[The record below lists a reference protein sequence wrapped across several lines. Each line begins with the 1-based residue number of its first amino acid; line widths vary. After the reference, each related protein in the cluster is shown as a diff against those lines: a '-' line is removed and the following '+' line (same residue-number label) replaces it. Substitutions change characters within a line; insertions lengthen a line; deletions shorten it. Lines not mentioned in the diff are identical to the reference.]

1 MLGFVDENE
10 HHFVE
15 QQHFT
20 TLFLYKGEDEEPLST
35 TDFFSLSVCALCR
48 KSIAPFAFAMAHV
61 CISLSLLLSLSQQQQ
76 QQNKSV
82 FTNPPA
88 PMAVTRGQKQ
98 HHPNG
103 SDGEQNSNS
112 KDSKKSNDTNNNVK
126 GFHHSDAR
134 NMDERPIPTI
144 GAAHLQQQL
153 EQEGATTKE
162 RTNGTHTTTA
172 FLSVHDLVH
181 FAITTSATRSQTLR
195 EIYETCEKHGRI
207 AHKHNRKSRVITS
220 NGHWKSQ
227 VRHALYTSKRFTR
240 KDAKGVQ
247 DDRWRVIPQFAN
259 EPVHTVVV
267 DDADDSEING
277 IATTTIANK
286 NGTIGSNGK
295 VHNNNSN
302 KTKASV
308 GTTKKSPKS
317 TTKVTTNKRTTRKNP
332 TKAQLAAATKK
343 NAAENKSISS
353 DLLHDAHVTGFQN
366 GGAKSN
372 GTQDIFAP
380 STGTKRS
387 LGQIMD
393 EDLSSFDMEAVGRKY
408 MRFTPDPS
416 LNDQTANLA
425 GAIGGEV
432 KHQHPYDQ
440 NPKVNG
446 QMTRPLSPVA
456 RRSIPIFGP
465 NELRNMRAKP
475 RDLLRNRRKSSSASV
490 GQAPCSP
497 DAIDKLNEYFPKD
510 SEMATMF
517 SFF

>member
-1 MLGFVDENE
+1 MSDRI
-10 HHFVE
+10 
-15 QQHFT
+15 T
-20 TLFLYKGEDEEPLST
+20 PDS
-35 TDFFSLSVCALCR
+35 FFSDTGAFHAL
-48 KSIAPFAFAMAHV
+48 AT
-61 CISLSLLLSLSQQQQ
+61 Q

-162 RTNGTHTTTA
+162 ITNGTHTTTA

-432 KHQHPYDQ
+432 KHQHMEAVGRKYMRFTPDPSLNDQTANLAGAIGGEVKHQHPYDQ